1 MLNKKISVI
10 WLFVS
15 AILLLALLYCLF
27 NSKREEPATKEKTSC
42 QRIRDYTEKYFGYL
56 ETGSV
61 SAQMGVSKN

>member
-27 NSKREEPATKEKTSC
+27 NSKREEPETKENNSC
-42 QRIRDYTEKYFGYL
+42 QRIIDYKENYNSLL
-56 ETGSV
+56 ENAKV
-61 SAQMGVSKN
+61 NKKKR